1 MIRDEELNRL
11 IRYAQGMGISV
22 RFKAYVAHSRDEAA
36 WTIDGSEITVYVR
49 PNTSKIDKILSL
61 IHELG
66 HHKAFV
72 NADRSI
78 DTQVEEALNSEANR
92 KNQRRAIYLDEVK
105 GSTYWEEIYKDTNC
119 QFDINKLRMQRDL
132 DVWTYEV
139 YYETGKFPT
148 KKLTLKKKKQL
159 KGKYNVR

>member
-22 RFKAYVAHSRDEAA
+22 RFKPYIPHSKDEAE
-36 WTIDGSEITVYVR
+36 WTIDGSEITVYVKSS
-49 PNTSKIDKILSL
+49 TSKIDKILSL

-72 NADRSI
+72 NNDRAV
-78 DTQVEEALNSEANR
+78 DPKVEEVLDCEDIK
-92 KNQRRAIYLDEVK
+92 KNQRRIILQDEK
-105 GSTYWEEIYKDTNC
+105 NGTKYWEEIYRDTNC
-119 QFDINKLRMQRDL
+119 QFGLDRLEMQKELDL
-132 DVWTYEV
+132 WAYQV

-148 KKLTLKKKKQL
+148 NKECREKRKQL
-159 KGKYNVR
+159 KLKYKG

>member
-22 RFKAYVAHSRDEAA
+22 RFKPYIPFSKDQAD
-36 WTIDGSEITVYVR
+36 WTIDGSEITIYVKSS
-49 PNTSKIDKILSL
+49 TSKIDKILSL

-72 NADRSI
+72 NNDRAVNPK
-78 DTQVEEALNSEANR
+78 VEEVLDREDIK
-92 KNQRRAIYLDEVK
+92 KNERRVLLQDEK
-105 GSTYWEEIYKDTNC
+105 NGTKYWEEIYRDTNC
-119 QFDINKLRMQRDL
+119 QFGLDRLEMQKEIDL
-132 DVWTYEV
+132 WAYEV

-148 KKLTLKKKKQL
+148 NDQSKEKRKQVRLKY
-159 KGKYNVR
+159 KG